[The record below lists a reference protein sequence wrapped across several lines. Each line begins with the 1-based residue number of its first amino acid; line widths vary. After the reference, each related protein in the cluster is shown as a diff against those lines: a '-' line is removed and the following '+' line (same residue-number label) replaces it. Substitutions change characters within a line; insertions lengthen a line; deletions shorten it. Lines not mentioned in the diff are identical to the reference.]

1 MHFFCNQITQ
11 FVSHHYASNAQNIP
25 FLDSIPHFA
34 HYTGMANRSWSTDAL
49 VLSLSAFGEG
59 HREAHL
65 LTQDRGLIRAAV
77 FGGAKSKLRALVSP
91 FQTGKVWLY
100 TDPVKKSS
108 RITDFDVVAW
118 RPGIREELV
127 RSWCASFCAEVVTR
141 SHGVADWRLVNAY
154 LDGIA
159 VSGEDECRRGTLR
172 FVWRTLEAA
181 GLCPDL
187 SACARCGD
195 ALFSEEPLA
204 PQTAETV
211 PLDDADPSINGQKGE
226 NEVVYY
232 SPVDDA
238 LLCGRCAQ
246 AGERRFPLSVGSLR
260 YLRAIGSERP
270 DAVRRL
276 RVSPREYAEL
286 RGFLFFLVSR
296 MVDGTLKTL
305 EAGDGIL

>member
-1 MHFFCNQITQ
+1 
-11 FVSHHYASNAQNIP
+11 
-25 FLDSIPHFA
+25 
-34 HYTGMANRSWSTDAL
+34 MANRSWSTEAL

-59 HREAHL
+59 HREAHI
-65 LTQDRGLIRAAV
+65 LTLDRGLIRAAV

-91 FQTGKVWLY
+91 FQTGTAWLY
-100 TDPVKKSS
+100 TDPVKKST

-118 RPGIREELV
+118 RPGIREDLV
-127 RSWCASFCAEVVTR
+127 RSWCASFCAEIVTR
-141 SHGVADWRLVNAY
+141 SHGVADWRLVNAF

-187 SACARCGD
+187 SVCARCGD
-195 ALFSEEPLA
+195 GLFPEEPFASQAAEPAGTA
-204 PQTAETV
+204 P
-211 PLDDADPSINGQKGE
+211 INGQKGE

-246 AGERRFPLSVGSLR
+246 AGERRFPLSAESLR

-276 RVSPREYAEL
+276 KVSPREYAEL

-296 MVDGTLKTL
+296 MVDGPLKTL